1 MNDPGNE
8 DRPSPLDRLLRVFSD
23 VRAGESTTVLLMTFN
38 LFLALVGYY
47 VIKTVREPLILAS
60 GGAEMKSYAAAVQ
73 AVVLMGLVPFY
84 GWFTTKVDRSRLIR
98 GVILFFIVC
107 IELFYLGAWLDVPM
121 LGFAFFVWVGIFSLA
136 IVAQF
141 WSYANDLY
149 DQGAGSRLFPI
160 IAVGATV
167 GSMAGSKVAQVL
179 FDLGIG
185 AYNMM
190 QIAAGLLL
198 VHLVLYAVIERRP
211 APTKTDTAVAE
222 TGALSGG
229 GGFTLVFRSRYLMLI
244 GLVLI
249 LLNLVNTTGEYILGS
264 TVVAAAQQALPNGS
278 EAEIEGYIGAFY
290 GQFFF
295 YVNLAAVV
303 LQAFVVSRIVK
314 YTGMTGVL
322 LALPI
327 VALGAYGLIAAGIGF
342 ATLRWA
348 KTAENATDYSVMNT
362 AKALLWLPTTREEK
376 YKAKQAI
383 DTFFVRFGDVISA
396 GLVFVGTTW
405 LHFQTRGFAVTNIVL
420 VAVWI
425 GLALLLLREH
435 RRLTAA
441 RQETDAGAPG

>member
-1 MNDPGNE
+1 MDEPDTE
-8 DRPSPLDRLLRVFSD
+8 VRPSPLDRALSIFSD
-23 VRAGESTTVLLMTFN
+23 VRTGEATTVLLMTFN

-60 GGAEMKSYAAAVQ
+60 GGAEMKSYAAAAQ

-149 DQGAGSRLFPI
+149 DQGSGSRLFPI

-179 FDLGIG
+179 FDIG
-185 AYNMM
+185 LSAYNMM
-190 QIAAGLLL
+190 QVTAGLLVL
-198 VHLVLYAVIERRP
+198 HLVLYAVIERRP
-211 APTKTDTAVAE
+211 KPKKKGTAVAE
-222 TGALSGG
+222 TGALSGS
-229 GGFTLVFRSRYLMLI
+229 GGFTLVFKSRYLMLI
-244 GLVLI
+244 GVFLI
-249 LLNLVNTTGEYILGS
+249 VLNLVNTTGEYILS
-264 TVVAAAQQALPNGS
+264 DLVVLAAEAALPNGT
-278 EAEIEGYIGAFY
+278 EAEIQSFIGAFY

-295 YVNLAAVV
+295 YVNLTAVV

-314 YTGMTGVL
+314 YTGMTGALFVL
-322 LALPI
+322 PV
-327 VALGAYGLIAAGIGF
+327 VALGAYGLIAAGVGF
-342 ATLRWA
+342 AVLRWA
-348 KTAENATDYSVMNT
+348 KTAENATDYSLMNT
-362 AKALLWLPTTREEK
+362 ARALLWLPTTREEK

-383 DTFFVRFGDVISA
+383 DTFFVRFGDVMCA
-396 GLVFVGTTW
+396 GLVFIGVNW
-405 LHFQTRGFAVTNIVL
+405 LQFQTRHFAFTNIALVVL
-420 VAVWI
+420 WI
-425 GLALLLLREH
+425 GVGIVLLREY
-435 RRLTAA
+435 RRLTDDKK
-441 RQETDAGAPG
+441 EGGAVAD